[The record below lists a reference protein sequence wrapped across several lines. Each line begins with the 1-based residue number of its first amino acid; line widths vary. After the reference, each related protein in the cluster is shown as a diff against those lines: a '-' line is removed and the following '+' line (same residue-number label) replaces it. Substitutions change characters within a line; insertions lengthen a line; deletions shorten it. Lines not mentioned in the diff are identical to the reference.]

1 MDKKCAKTI
10 AENCS
15 PKKFKKVLLMG
26 YNGANNTG
34 SETRLISIIE
44 DVRMVLGKDVELTI
58 PTLNEK
64 NLRRY
69 IEEDEHL
76 KIVPIPSIYF
86 FALKDIVK
94 KQDLVLLVEGSC
106 YMDTWTSALLWAF
119 LWTTRCAYNQ
129 GIPCIAYAV
138 DSGEL
143 STFNRFLVKREASKT
158 DLIITRTK
166 YAGDRLIDI
175 GVSAPI
181 VHTADCAFSFET
193 KLEDKNILKKI
204 WNSESPDPQE
214 GFVGIAVV
222 DFHLWPVVIRPWGKR
237 VNLYKWPYYFSRS
250 RSRVQKSEI
259 LSKNWA
265 NEADRIVEKHGK
277 NIVIICMEEL
287 DEPLAIEV
295 KNKMKH
301 PEKVQIVS
309 AGTYNASQMTE
320 VLRSLELLITSRYH
334 AGVLSM
340 KSSVPQI
347 GIGHDQRL
355 KGLYK
360 DMKIEKEFLIDY
372 PKGNSNVEGIWEN
385 LSKKVDH
392 LIENPKHM
400 RELIGRC
407 YQKQLELSL
416 NNKKFLKKFLF
427 EKEDVMV

>member
-1 MDKKCAKTI
+1 MDKECAKII

-15 PKKFKKVLLMG
+15 PSFKKVLLMG

-44 DVRMVLGKDVELTI
+44 DLRMVLGKDVELTI

-86 FALKDIVK
+86 FALKNIVK
-94 KQDLVLLVEGSC
+94 RQDLVLLVEGSC

-181 VHTADCAFSFET
+181 VNTADCAFSFET
-193 KLEDKNILKKI
+193 KMEDKNILKKI
-204 WNSESPDPQE
+204 WNSEAPDSQE

-222 DFHLWPVVIRPWGKR
+222 DFHLWPVVIRPWGKK

-259 LSKNWA
+259 LSKYWA

-295 KNKMKH
+295 KNKMRH
-301 PEKVQIVS
+301 PEKAQIVS

-340 KSSVPQI
+340 KNSVPQI

-360 DMKIEKEFLIDY
+360 DMKIEKELLIDY
-372 PKGNSNVEGIWEN
+372 PKGNSNLEGIWEN

-392 LIENPKHM
+392 LIENPKHV

-407 YQKQLELSL
+407 YKEQLELSQ

>member
-1 MDKKCAKTI
+1 METKKNTSKGD
-10 AENCS
+10 NNS
-15 PKKFKKVLLMG
+15 KKIKKVLLMG

-44 DVRMVLGKDVELTI
+44 DLRTVLGKDVELTI

-86 FALKDIVK
+86 FALKKIVEN
-94 KQDLVLLVEGSC
+94 QDLVLLVEGSC

-143 STFNRFLVKREASKT
+143 SRFNRFLVKKEASKT
-158 DLIITRTK
+158 DLIITRTT
-166 YAGDRLIDI
+166 YARERLIDI
-175 GVSAPI
+175 GVTAPI
-181 VHTADCAFSFET
+181 VNTADCAFSFDT
-193 KLEDKNILKKI
+193 KLEAENSLKKI
-204 WNSESPDPQE
+204 WNSENPSSNE
-214 GFVGIAVV
+214 GFVGMAVV
-222 DFHLWPVVIRPWGKR
+222 DFHLWPVVIRPWGKK

-250 RSRVQKSEI
+250 RSRVLRSET

-265 NEADRIVEKHGK
+265 READRIVELHSK
-277 NIVIICMEEL
+277 NIILICMEEL
-287 DEPLAIEV
+287 DEPLAIEI
-295 KNKMKH
+295 KNRMKH
-301 PEKVQIVS
+301 SEKAQIVS

-340 KSSVPQI
+340 KTSVPQI

-360 DMKIEKEFLIDY
+360 DIKIEKEFFIDY
-372 PKGNSNVEGIWEN
+372 PKDNSKVDGIWKS
-385 LSKKVDH
+385 LSKKVDQ
-392 LIENPKHM
+392 LIEDPKHTK
-400 RELIGRC
+400 ELIEKC
-407 YQKQLELSL
+407 YQKQVELSL
-416 NNKKFLKKFLF
+416 NNKKYLKNFLF
-427 EKEDVMV
+427 KHEDMMV